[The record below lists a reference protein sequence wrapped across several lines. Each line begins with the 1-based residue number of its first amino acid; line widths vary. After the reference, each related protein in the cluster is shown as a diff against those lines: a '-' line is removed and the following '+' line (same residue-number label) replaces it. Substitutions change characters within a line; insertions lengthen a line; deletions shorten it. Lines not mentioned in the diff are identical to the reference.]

1 MSNEA
6 YQHDH
11 TVNPHQKIVVNSY
24 DWLQFRD
31 EQDHYKSK
39 NPITHASPGVGSNA
53 QNSDIAEA
61 PQVFHPSYQ
70 SLVNVPSESPRP
82 DQTSGS
88 NPAVGLL
95 HNAEDKASGQEEEGS
110 QYEIQYSV
118 FRPLHAYPT
127 KGLAYEQLRRK
138 EEQEQRENFNH
149 LVSDCIEAVE
159 TLGRELERIQTGS
172 SGSYFVYGTRA
183 DESVPV
189 GVFKPKDEEPYGP
202 FSPKWTKWA
211 HRTFFPCLFGRSCLI
226 PNLGYICESAA
237 SLLDRRLE
245 THLVPYTDT
254 ASIES
259 FNFYD
264 NRKKWVLG
272 YNLQKKKQKKLGS
285 FQLFLKEYINAD
297 EFFHKYPLPGMYSDV
312 KHSFHRKSSGEDINH
327 KPETTRNLT
336 DETEPS
342 KQINSSPIS
351 TESEENSEFEWTEST
366 LSQFRLELEKLI
378 ILDYIMRNTDRGLDN
393 WMVKLIKLPNNK
405 WRLKLAAIDNGL
417 SFPWKHPDEWRL
429 YPYGWL
435 YLPLQLLAKPFS
447 EQMRSHFL
455 PILTS
460 TNWWEESYQEFLA
473 LFSRDQDFNVR
484 MWKKQWAVL
493 KGQAF
498 NVVETLKD
506 PRQGPLE
513 LVRRTRCQVID
524 EKMQVPCCP
533 PPVSIFKNAIDEPIG
548 SYSTSPMVLPSTPS
562 TIPFHAHSQSNSNP
576 VYYDSTL
583 HPFANKTVIA
593 ERLQI
598 VNSTPVFTWC

>member
-1 MSNEA
+1 MSDEA
-6 YQHDH
+6 YQHDRTLNGH
-11 TVNPHQKIVVNSY
+11 QTVAVNSY
-24 DWLQFRD
+24 DWLQYRD
-31 EQDHYKSK
+31 EQDHYENK
-39 NPITHASPGVGSNA
+39 NPITHASPGVSLNTH
-53 QNSDIAEA
+53 NSEIPGD
-61 PQVFHPSYQ
+61 PQSFSPSSRLLANVLPE
-70 SLVNVPSESPRP
+70 SLRPGQASEC
-82 DQTSGS
+82 
-88 NPAVGLL
+88 NPPVGFLR
-95 HNAEDKASGQEEEGS
+95 NAEDKTSGQEDDGS
-110 QYEIQYSV
+110 RYEIQYSV
-118 FRPLHAYPT
+118 FRSLHAYPT
-127 KGLAYEQLRRK
+127 KDMAYEQLRRK
-138 EEQEQRENFNH
+138 EEQVERDNFEH
-149 LVSDCIEAVE
+149 LVSDCIEAME
-159 TLGRELERIQTGS
+159 TCGRELERIQAGS
-172 SGSYFVYGTRA
+172 SGSYFVYGTPA
-183 DESVPV
+183 HENVPV

-285 FQLFLKEYINAD
+285 FQLFLKDYINAD

-312 KHSFHRKSSGEDINH
+312 KHSFHNKKSGEDSNH
-327 KPETTRNLT
+327 KPEVTRSFME
-336 DETEPS
+336 DIEPP

-351 TESEENSEFEWTEST
+351 TESEENMEFEWTETT
-366 LSQFRLELEKLI
+366 LNQFRLELEKLI
-378 ILDYIMRNTDRGLDN
+378 ILDYVMRNTDRGLDN
-393 WMVKLIKLPNNK
+393 WMVKPIKLPNNK
-405 WRLKLAAIDNGL
+405 WKLKLAAIDNGL

-447 EQMRSHFL
+447 EQIRSHFL

-473 LFSRDQDFNVR
+473 LFSRDQDFSVR

-533 PPVSIFKNAIDEPIG
+533 PPVSIFRNAIDEPIG
-548 SYSTSPMVLPSTPS
+548 SYSTSPMILPSTPS
-562 TIPFHAHSQSNSNP
+562 TIPFHVHVQNDSNP

-598 VNSTPVFTWC
+598 INSTPVFTWC

>member
-1 MSNEA
+1 MSDEA

-11 TVNPHQKIVVNSY
+11 TVNSHQKVAVNSY
-24 DWLQFRD
+24 DWLQYRD
-31 EQDHYKSK
+31 EQDHFKSK
-39 NPITHASPGVGSNA
+39 NPITHMSPEISLNTH
-53 QNSDIAEA
+53 NSEIAA
-61 PQVFHPSYQ
+61 VPQAFSPSYQ
-70 SLVNVPSESPRP
+70 SLANVLSESPRP
-82 DQTSGS
+82 DQASGS

-95 HNAEDKASGQEEEGS
+95 HNAEDKASRQEDDGS
-110 QYEIQYSV
+110 RYEIQYSV

-127 KGLAYEQLRRK
+127 KDLAYEQLRKR
-138 EEQEQRENFNH
+138 EEQEQREHFEH

-159 TLGRELERIQTGS
+159 TFGRELERIQAGS
-172 SGSYFVYGTRA
+172 SGSYFVYGTQA
-183 DESVPV
+183 NESVPV

-272 YNLQKKKQKKLGS
+272 YNFQKKKQKKLGS

-312 KHSFHRKSSGEDINH
+312 KHPFHRKPSGEDINH
-327 KPETTRNLT
+327 KPEAPKNLI
-336 DETEPS
+336 EEIEQP

-351 TESEENSEFEWTEST
+351 TESEENMEFEWTESI

-393 WMVKLIKLPNNK
+393 WMVKLIKLPNNGWK
-405 WRLKLAAIDNGL
+405 LKLAAIDNGL

-460 TNWWEESYQEFLA
+460 TKWWEESYQEFLT

-548 SYSTSPMVLPSTPS
+548 LYSTSPMVLPSTPS
-562 TIPFHAHSQSNSNP
+562 TIPFHAHSRNDSNP

>member
-1 MSNEA
+1 
-6 YQHDH
+6 
-11 TVNPHQKIVVNSY
+11 
-24 DWLQFRD
+24 
-31 EQDHYKSK
+31 
-39 NPITHASPGVGSNA
+39 
-53 QNSDIAEA
+53 
-61 PQVFHPSYQ
+61 
-70 SLVNVPSESPRP
+70 
-82 DQTSGS
+82 
-88 NPAVGLL
+88 
-95 HNAEDKASGQEEEGS
+95 
-110 QYEIQYSV
+110 
-118 FRPLHAYPT
+118 
-127 KGLAYEQLRRK
+127 
-138 EEQEQRENFNH
+138 
-149 LVSDCIEAVE
+149 
-159 TLGRELERIQTGS
+159 
-172 SGSYFVYGTRA
+172 
-183 DESVPV
+183 
-189 GVFKPKDEEPYGP
+189 
-202 FSPKWTKWA
+202 
-211 HRTFFPCLFGRSCLI
+211 
-226 PNLGYICESAA
+226 
-237 SLLDRRLE
+237 
-245 THLVPYTDT
+245 
-254 ASIES
+254 
-259 FNFYD
+259 
-264 NRKKWVLG
+264 
-272 YNLQKKKQKKLGS
+272 
-285 FQLFLKEYINAD
+285 
-297 EFFHKYPLPGMYSDV
+297 MYSDV

-393 WMVKLIKLPNNK
+393 WMVKLIKLSNNK

-562 TIPFHAHSQSNSNP
+562 TIPFHAHNQSNSNP

>member
-1 MSNEA
+1 MNTEA
-6 YQHDH
+6 QQHDH
-11 TVNPHQKIVVNSY
+11 SINSRQTVTVNSY
-24 DWLQFRD
+24 DWLQYRD
-31 EQDHYKSK
+31 EQEQHKAK
-39 NPITHASPGVGSNA
+39 NAITHISPGVSLSTHS
-53 QNSDIAEA
+53 SDIPAD
-61 PQVFHPSYQ
+61 PQSFNPSSQ
-70 SLVNVPSESPRP
+70 ALANVLSESPP
-82 DQTSGS
+82 SNQGSGS
-88 NPAVGLL
+88 NFTVVQPSNV
-95 HNAEDKASGQEEEGS
+95 EDKISRQRDDGSGH
-110 QYEIQYSV
+110 EIQYSV
-118 FRPLHAYPT
+118 FRPVHAYPT
-127 KGLAYEQLRRK
+127 RDLPYEQLRRK

-149 LVSDCIEAVE
+149 LVYDCTEAVE
-159 TLGRELERIQTGS
+159 RFGRELERIKAGS
-172 SGSYFVYGTRA
+172 SGSYFVYGTSA
-183 DESVPV
+183 SESAPV

-245 THLVPYTDT
+245 THIVPYTDT
-254 ASIES
+254 ASLES

-285 FQLFLKEYINAD
+285 FQLFLKDYMNAD

-312 KHSFHRKSSGEDINH
+312 KQPLQQKSSGEDVKH
-327 KPETTRNLT
+327 KPEITMTLI
-336 DETEPS
+336 DDTEAP
-342 KQINSSPIS
+342 KKINFSPTSI
-351 TESEENSEFEWTEST
+351 ESEENTIFEWTEST
-366 LSQFRLELEKLI
+366 LNHFRLELEKLI

-393 WMVKLIKLPNNK
+393 WMVKLIKLPNNEWK
-405 WRLKLAAIDNGL
+405 LKLAAIDNGL

-447 EQMRSHFL
+447 EQIRSHFL

-460 TNWWEESYQEFLA
+460 TKWWEESYQEFLA
-473 LFSRDQDFNVR
+473 LFSRDEDFSVR
-484 MWKKQWAVL
+484 MWRKQWAVL

-513 LVRRTRCQVID
+513 LVRRTRCQIID

-548 SYSTSPMVLPSTPS
+548 LYSSSPMVLPSTPS
-562 TIPFHAHSQSNSNP
+562 TIPFHTHGQDDNQP
-576 VYYDSTL
+576 VYHDSTV

>member
-1 MSNEA
+1 MSAER
-6 YQHDH
+6 YQQDH
-11 TVNPHQKIVVNSY
+11 TVNPRQTVTLNSY
-24 DWLQFRD
+24 DWLQRRD
-31 EQDHYKSK
+31 EQEHHNDRSSIAYG
-39 NPITHASPGVGSNA
+39 SPGASSDT
-53 QNSDIAEA
+53 QNSDLPLE
-61 PQVFHPSYQ
+61 
-70 SLVNVPSESPRP
+70 PRP
-82 DQTSGS
+82 FSPSCRTLAGVLHENPQSGHDLRS
-88 NPAVGLL
+88 NSGVGLL
-95 HNAEDKASGQEEEGS
+95 SSTENKVLRREDDESR
-110 QYEIQYSV
+110 YEIQYSV
-118 FRPLHAYPT
+118 FRPSSAYPVRD
-127 KGLAYEQLRRK
+127 LAYEQLRRK
-138 EEQEQRENFNH
+138 EEQELRENFSH
-149 LVSDCIEAVE
+149 LVSDCVEAVE
-159 TLGRELERIQTGS
+159 TLGRELERIKAGS
-172 SGSYFVYGTRA
+172 SGSYFVYGTSSSERC
-183 DESVPV
+183 PV

-245 THLVPYTDT
+245 THLVPFTDT

-264 NRKKWVLG
+264 NRKKWVFG
-272 YNLQKKKQKKLGS
+272 YNLQNKKQKKLGS
-285 FQLFLKEYINAD
+285 FQLFLKDYIDAD
-297 EFFHKYPLPGMYSDV
+297 VFFHKYPLPGMYSDV
-312 KHSFHRKSSGEDINH
+312 KHSFHYKSSGEDGNH
-327 KPETTRNLT
+327 KPEVNTKLI
-336 DETEPS
+336 DDTEFP
-342 KQINSSPIS
+342 KKLNFSPTSI
-351 TESEENSEFEWTEST
+351 ESEENTEFEWTKST
-366 LSQFRLELEKLI
+366 LNQFRIELEKLI

-393 WMVKLIKLPNNK
+393 WMVKLVRLPTNK
-405 WRLKLAAIDNGL
+405 WKLKLAAIDNGL
-417 SFPWKHPDEWRL
+417 AFPWKHPDEWRL

-435 YLPLQLLAKPFS
+435 YLPLQLLTEPFS
-447 EQMRSHFL
+447 EQTRSHFL

-460 TNWWEESYQEFLA
+460 TEWWEESYQEFSN
-473 LFSRDQDFNVR
+473 LFSRDQDFSVR

-533 PPVSIFKNAIDEPIG
+533 PPLSIFKNAIDEPIG
-548 SYSTSPMVLPSTPS
+548 VYSSSPMVLPSTPS
-562 TIPFHAHSQSNSNP
+562 TIPFHVHGQDDTQP

-583 HPFANKTVIA
+583 HPFANKTVVA